1 MPLITGLGSIGIIKD
16 QPSYTLPPNAWSD
29 GKNVRMAEGS
39 VEKFTGHRQ
48 AVGTPS
54 AAPYFVLPVKTATA
68 AYWIYAGTT
77 NVYITDGTTHK
88 TITRS
93 SGTYSADANS
103 NPWTGGVM
111 GGKVYL
117 NNGTDIPQHWATID
131 FATPTL
137 LTDLPNWPSTSPVT
151 TCKALGSFKQF
162 MIAMNTKLTSTL
174 YPRMV
179 KWSHASAFNTIPSSW
194 DETSSILDAGEYEL
208 ADTEGD
214 LLNGFQLRDSF
225 MLYKEDSIWG
235 MNYIGTPFIWRF
247 FEVTRSFGALGK
259 HSIAEFEGGHFV
271 FGTNDCMIVDGQN
284 IRSITTDRIRKHIYN
299 SIDATYYSNS
309 FVVPNHEKSEIWIC
323 YPISGSTFP
332 DQCVVWNWKSNTFGI
347 RDLPATPH
355 IGVGV
360 VNPGDALD
368 WTDSGD
374 WDDDDVAWDER
385 IYNPAKSRLILADKG
400 NTKLQLLDTQGQFD
414 AVNYTSYIE
423 RTGLHYDDPKLL
435 KLCTGVS
442 LNMEST
448 GDVNVYVGSHD
459 STESS
464 VTWEGPFV
472 FNPDTGHKIDCLV
485 TGRYLALKIE
495 STDKI
500 IWKLHA
506 YEMKIT
512 TLGTN

>member
-88 TITRS
+88 TITRA

-117 NNGTDIPQHWATID
+117 NNGTDIPQQWATID

-194 DETSSILDAGEYEL
+194 DETNAALDAGEYEL

-214 LLNGFQLRDSF
+214 ILNGFQLRDSF

-259 HSIAEFEGGHFV
+259 HSVAEFEGGHFV
-271 FGTNDCMIVDGQN
+271 FGTNDCMVVDGQN
-284 IRSITTDRIRKHIYN
+284 IRSITTDRIRRHIYN

-360 VNPGDALD
+360 VNPGDSLD

-385 IYNPAKSRLILADKG
+385 IYNPAKYRLILADKG
-400 NTKLQLLDTQGQFD
+400 NTKLQLLDTKGQFD
-414 AVNYTSYIE
+414 TVNYTSYIE

-464 VTWEGPFV
+464 VTWSGPFT
-472 FNPDTGHKIDCLV
+472 FNPDTGHKVDCLV

>member
-88 TITRS
+88 TITRA

-117 NNGTDIPQHWATID
+117 NNGTDIPQQWATID

-179 KWSHASAFNTIPSSW
+179 KWSHASAFNTVPSSW
-194 DETSSILDAGEYEL
+194 DETSAILDAGEYEL

-214 LLNGFQLRDSF
+214 ILNGFQLRDSF

-271 FGTNDCMIVDGQN
+271 FGTNDCMVVDGQN

-332 DQCVVWNWKSNTFGI
+332 DQCVVWNWKTNTFGI

-374 WDDDDVAWDER
+374 WDDDDSAWDER
-385 IYNPAKSRLILADKG
+385 IYNPAKYRLILADKG
-400 NTKLQLLDTQGQFD
+400 NTKLQLLDTKGQFD

>member
-1 MPLITGLGSIGIIKD
+1 MALISGLGSIGIIKD

-54 AAPYFVLPVKTATA
+54 AAPYFVLPIKTATA

-88 TITRS
+88 TITRA

-117 NNGTDIPQHWATID
+117 NNGTDIPQQWATID

-194 DETSSILDAGEYEL
+194 DETSAILDAGEYEL

-284 IRSITTDRIRKHIYN
+284 IRSITTDRIRRHIYN

-385 IYNPAKSRLILADKG
+385 IYNPAKYRLILADKG
-400 NTKLQLLDTQGQFD
+400 NTKLQLLDTKGQFD

-423 RTGLHYDDPKLL
+423 RTGLHYDDPQLL

-442 LNMEST
+442 LNMESS